1 MIADIFFY
9 IFSVVLLLSAA
20 IVVSARNP
28 VHSVLFLILAFFNA
42 AALFLIAGAEFL
54 AFVLLIVYVGAVAV
68 LFMFVVMMLDVNFAE
83 LRSGFQRYLPV
94 GATVGAILLAELLG
108 LEAGWQIAPEA
119 STLRLSPAP
128 SGVQNTVALGQ
139 LIYTDY
145 IFLFQ
150 AAGIILLV
158 AMIGAI
164 VLTLRD
170 RKTMRYQDIR
180 VQNTRRPADTLALV
194 RMGLGSGVK
203 PESYYRPHIPEPAGF
218 VEEPHGHGPAGPGG
232 H

>member
-9 IFSVVLLLSAA
+9 IFSVILLLSAA
-20 IVVSARNP
+20 AVVSARNP

-54 AFVLLIVYVGAVAV
+54 AFILLIVYVGAVAV

-83 LRSGFQRYLPV
+83 LRSGFQRYLPI
-94 GATVGAILLAELLG
+94 GATIGAILLAELLA
-108 LEAGWQIAPEA
+108 LVMGWKIAPAA
-119 STLRLSPAP
+119 STLRLAPAP
-128 SGVQNTVALGQ
+128 AGVQNTVALGQ
-139 LIYTDY
+139 VLYTDY

-150 AAGIILLV
+150 TAGIILLV

-164 VLTLRD
+164 VLTLRE
-170 RKTMRYQDIR
+170 RKTMRYQ
-180 VQNTRRPADTLALV
+180 VVRRQEERAPADTLALV
-194 RMGLGSGVK
+194 RVGLGEGIK
-203 PESYYRPHIPEPAGF
+203 PESYYRPQVPPKQPELA
-218 VEEPHGHGPAGPGG
+218 EEGAHGHGPAGG